1 MLPIP
6 LRNRLKDF
14 NKLIRLSKVK
24 RQRPTFTQL
33 LRSFQRLFI
42 HNFILLYKITK
53 VEKIWV
59 KKTFVTRKFRDK
71 IFFEQILSFSL
82 DRNGYWIEKNKLE
95 VRLEPETFRASSTFL
110 LIALISKSRHFNY
123 KTQRM
128 VVKLLQTV

>member
-14 NKLIRLSKVK
+14 NKLIRLSQVK

-33 LRSFQRLFI
+33 LRSFQRFFI

-82 DRNGYWIEKNKLE
+82 DRNGYWIKKKFEL
-95 VRLEPETFRASSTFL
+95 RLEPETSRFLSTFFL
-110 LIALISKSRHFNY
+110 TALILKSRLFHY

>member
-82 DRNGYWIEKNKLE
+82 DRNGYWIDKNKWE